1 MKSLDFL
8 YNLLVVT
15 LVLVDI
21 VLGRQKPATNTVV
34 IVDVLRSST
43 TITVALS
50 KGAKAVIPCMSI
62 REAREVANQ
71 LGPETLLLGER
82 YGVKPRGFDLNIS
95 PNELSKANIRGK
107 NIVYTSTNLTRVLE
121 PLKSKRSIIVGGF
134 VNARQA
140 ANEAAALSTDG
151 ITIVACGLDHTI
163 AIEDIVGAG
172 AIANYLSDHDLT
184 DSALMVLSA
193 YRNSGWRSI
202 VCRGRVTQHLRRLG
216 FTNDIRS
223 CLTLNSIS
231 TVPILRRGRFV
242 SVK

>member
-1 MKSLDFL
+1 VKSLDF
-8 YNLLVVT
+8 YDLLVVT

-43 TITVALS
+43 TITAALS

-62 REAREVANQ
+62 HEAREVANQ
-71 LGPETLLLGER
+71 LGPKTLLLGER
-82 YGVKPRGFDLNIS
+82 YGVKPQGFDLNIS

-107 NIVYTSTNLTRVLE
+107 NLVYTSTNLTRVLE
-121 PLKSKRSIIVGGF
+121 PLKSKRSMIVGGF

-140 ANEAAALSTDG
+140 ADEAVALSSDG

-184 DSALMVLSA
+184 DSALMGLSA
-193 YRNSGWRSI
+193 YRNPRWRAI
-202 VCRGRVTQHLRRLG
+202 VHRGRVSQHLKRLG
-216 FTNDIRS
+216 FANDIRS
-223 CLTLNSIS
+223 CLALNSIS
-231 TVPILRRGRFV
+231 TVPILRRGRFI
-242 SVK
+242 SAR